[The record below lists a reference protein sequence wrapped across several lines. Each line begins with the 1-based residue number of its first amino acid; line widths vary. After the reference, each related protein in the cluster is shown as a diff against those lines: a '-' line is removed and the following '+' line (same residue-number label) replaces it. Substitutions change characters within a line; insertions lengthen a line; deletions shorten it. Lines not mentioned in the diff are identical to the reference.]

1 MADSIIGVGEHYK
14 INDKLY
20 TVIGFRGNTIVLIET
35 ESSRT
40 NMIVLSLEKF
50 IGMFNEKSIKRIIT
64 KSDSCVI
71 IERLTDFQRE
81 NYLKNLAFVRDVEEK
96 FSSDFMLLKTSEGSR
111 IFGELRE
118 KHNFNVPKAWKI
130 IR

>member
-20 TVIGFRGNTIVLIET
+20 TVIGFRGNTIVFIET
-35 ESSRT
+35 DSSRT

-111 IFGELRE
+111 IFGEIRE